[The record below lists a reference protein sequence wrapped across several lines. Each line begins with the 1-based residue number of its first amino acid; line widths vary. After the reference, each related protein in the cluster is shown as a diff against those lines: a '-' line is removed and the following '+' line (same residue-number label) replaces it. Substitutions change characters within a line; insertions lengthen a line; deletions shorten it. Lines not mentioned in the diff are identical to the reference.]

1 MTATPPATES
11 FGALWAR
18 IHAVVAGITA
28 LILLARN
35 LPPFLGRASVE
46 GYGAA
51 LPGFVVEYTITLV
64 VLVLLNAI
72 SVSLPL
78 AGIVHYVRF
87 LRAKGE

>member
-1 MTATPPATES
+1 MTPAAKPS
-11 FGALWAR
+11 FGELWAR
-18 IHAVVAGITA
+18 IHSYVAGLTA

-35 LPPFLGRASVE
+35 LPPFLVRARVE

-51 LPGFVVEYTITLV
+51 LPGFLVEYTITLV

-72 SVSLPL
+72 TVSLPL

-87 LRAKGE
+87 LNRKQ